1 MSFLVCWKYE
11 FSADTMPNQSPMSIH
26 DFIVSEFQSTTDYDF
41 ALCEF

>member
-11 FSADTMPNQSPMSIH
+11 FSADTMPNQSPIH